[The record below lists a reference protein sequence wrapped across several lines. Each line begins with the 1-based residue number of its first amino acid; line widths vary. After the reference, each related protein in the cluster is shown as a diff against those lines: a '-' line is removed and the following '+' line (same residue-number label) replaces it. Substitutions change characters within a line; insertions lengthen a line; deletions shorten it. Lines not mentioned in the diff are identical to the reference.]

1 MIFYYLPIIIMTNS
15 CMNCGTPLRDSNYFS
30 EYIGFVCFKC
40 SNLSKANY
48 YLKVCE
54 SLKEENTKLKSKVKK
69 LTADLRDFCIDFRDG
84 C

>member
-1 MIFYYLPIIIMTNS
+1 MTTKTINE
-15 CMNCGTPLRDSNYFS
+15 CMNCGISLRDSNYFS

-54 SLKEENTKLKSKVKK
+54 KLKEENRELKIKIKK
-69 LTADLRDFCIDFRDG
+69 LQVNLRDFCISFDDG
-84 C
+84 NNSVEY

>member
-1 MIFYYLPIIIMTNS
+1 MKTNE
-15 CMNCGTPLRDSNYFS
+15 CMNCGTSLRDSNYFS

-54 SLKEENTKLKSKVKK
+54 KLKEENKQLKSTIKK
-69 LTADLRDFCIDFRDG
+69 LQVNLRDFCINFDDG
-84 C
+84 NNSVEYN

>member
-1 MIFYYLPIIIMTNS
+1 MKTNE
-15 CMNCGTPLRDSNYFS
+15 CMNCGTSLRDSNYFS

-54 SLKEENTKLKSKVKK
+54 KLKEENKQLKSTIKK
-69 LTADLRDFCIDFRDG
+69 LQVNLRDFCIDFDDG
-84 C
+84 NNSVEYN

>member
-1 MIFYYLPIIIMTNS
+1 MKTNE
-15 CMNCGTPLRDSNYFS
+15 CMNCGTSLRDSNYFS

-54 SLKEENTKLKSKVKK
+54 KLKEENKKLKSTIKK
-69 LTADLRDFCIDFRDG
+69 LQVNLRDFCINFDDG
-84 C
+84 NNSVEYN

>member
-1 MIFYYLPIIIMTNS
+1 MTTNN
-15 CMNCGTPLRDSNYFS
+15 CMNCGTKLRDSNYFS

-54 SLKEENTKLKSKVKK
+54 KLKDENKELKKELKK
-69 LTADLRDFCIDFRDG
+69 LQVSLRDFCIDYADG
-84 C
+84 I

>member
-1 MIFYYLPIIIMTNS
+1 MTATE
-15 CMNCGTPLRDSNYFS
+15 CMNCGISLRDSHYFS

-54 SLKEENTKLKSKVKK
+54 KLIEENKKLKKINAMLKVN
-69 LTADLRDFCIDFRDG
+69 LRDFCIDFQDG
-84 C
+84 I

>member
-1 MIFYYLPIIIMTNS
+1 MSGNE

-54 SLKEENTKLKSKVKK
+54 KLKEENKELKAENIKLKVQ
-69 LTADLRDFCIDFRDG
+69 LRDFCIDFADG
-84 C
+84 I